1 MTTNLQITYSR
12 TSFAGPGVFVAS
24 CRDSIFSAGD
34 SIEEADIIWFAYR
47 EGALVKFSSSAPE
60 FAVTLSPG
68 SWRMVCM
75 VRAGSDANFVRSDL
89 TLTVTSPTYDGIFY
103 LDTSAVSNG
112 VDGLGLVSSAANPF
126 NDPGTVLARATAAL
140 TNGGQVQ
147 VLCKNNVTWTS
158 TRPFLHFPEGLRG
171 RVVVSTYGGAGSFEV
186 ESTYD
191 GPFIS
196 CPGELGLHVEN
207 IDFIGSYVE
216 GGDET
221 SQTAIARVRS
231 ADQGGQWDL
240 TLVNCNITG
249 MGTKAIDT
257 RVLSGVSGETENE
270 LIYPIGWRNS
280 RGRHFSC
287 DNVDI
292 LDCHSGIGFV
302 PMSWSSFHQLSVD
315 GTLVGAGLRILSG
328 SYCAVTESVFVNHI
342 EGADPQFI
350 CQSVTDPTTA
360 ISVAKCIFDNQP
372 PIFAE
377 FIPGESYPTSSYLR
391 SIHFVDCIVNT
402 DENIGE
408 PARGGGCIDWKV
420 LSGVIRGCRF
430 STTTKSIFCSTA
442 SKATTDPG
450 TGLWFEA
457 NSVVSIFATDS
468 FTGVIN
474 PHGWMSGIRLRN
486 NVVQANA
493 TGSPAFLAGSGLL
506 SSAVVAS
513 TNNLFY
519 APLQDEGLVFAIGF
533 PNINGGSGLTKAA
546 WTSATTFDAL
556 SIAGSAGTEDPLFI
570 DDASPDFDLAIG
582 VGSPCIGGGTAI
594 RGVIVTL
601 EGVIRSE
608 PYDIGSFQFGAEDP
622 FESPEPGAPAI
633 AEGTHGTDY
642 VEVALSAPTAGT
654 GVYLVEQDGTLLE
667 QTFQEADFPLEIA
680 TAESVT
686 GTATSIRVRFRDS
699 EGFES
704 AWSNT
709 INPTTDKLPPQEAP
723 YVGFH
728 SRANTTLTI
737 AFTSVPGA
745 TEMVASRALISAPEV
760 WTEVST
766 SVDPEA
772 GTYVFT
778 GLSGATGYRLRLAAK
793 NSGGTGPAT
802 IVEGCYT
809 LPALPSQPSMSV
821 LYLGVTEILL
831 AISSNGS
838 QSGYSLSKAWSGH
851 PAEVVESSLSG
862 GTTTY
867 RVKDLPEDEEI
878 TLSLYAYNEA
888 GFSAVRQITATT
900 KASSLYDDEATI
912 TDVVNEV
919 GVRRVRSD
927 FSIGGASGR
936 RGLSLLPALSTEGME
951 WALSLGTLNVSGT
964 CGYWVGSC
972 DLVAAVLETSVVGS
986 NTQLVVDRELP
997 YSIGQT
1003 VKVFIQGTN
1012 SDPIADD
1019 YYANAQVLSPDTILL
1034 LGVEA
1039 DGATLG
1045 TVVFEPTAL
1054 VCGTLATGASAPSAL
1069 TAGFFP
1075 FPSFTTE
1082 AGMVPFICISTG
1094 GQTISGYLYADEVR

>member
-1 MTTNLQITYSR
+1 MTTNLQLLYNQ
-12 TSFAGPGVFVAS
+12 TSYDGPGVFVAS
-24 CRDSIFSAGD
+24 CRDSVFSAGD

-47 EGALVKFSSSAPE
+47 EGALVKFSAGVPE
-60 FAVTLSPG
+60 FGVTLSPG
-68 SWRMVCM
+68 SWRIVCM
-75 VRAGSDANFVRSDL
+75 VKAASDADFVRSDRVF
-89 TLTVTSPTYDGIFY
+89 TVNTPVYDGVFY
-103 LDTSAVSNG
+103 LDTSAGSNG
-112 VDGLGLVSSAANPF
+112 VDGLGLVSSAAHPF
-126 NDPGTVLARATAAL
+126 NDPGTVQVRAIEAL

-147 VLCKNNVTWTS
+147 ILCKNNVTWTS

-171 RVVVSTYGGAGSFEV
+171 RVVISSYGGAGSFEV

-196 CPGELGLHVEN
+196 CPGELGLHIEN
-207 IDFIGSYVE
+207 IDLIGSYVE

-221 SQTAIARVRS
+221 NQTAIARIRT

-240 TLVNCNITG
+240 TLVNCIITG

-257 RVLSGVSGETENE
+257 RVLSGVSGESENE
-270 LIYPIGWRNS
+270 LIYPIGWRNA
-280 RGRHFSC
+280 RGRNLSC
-287 DNVDI
+287 DNVEI

-302 PMSWSSFHQLSVD
+302 PMSWSSFHQLTVD

-328 SYCAVTESVFVNHI
+328 SHCAVTESVFVNHNP
-342 EGADPQFI
+342 GADPQFI
-350 CQSVTDPTTA
+350 CQSVTEPTTA
-360 ISVAKCIFDNQP
+360 ISVAKCVFDNQP
-372 PIFAE
+372 PVFAE
-377 FIPGESYPTSSYLR
+377 FIPGEAYPTSSYLT
-391 SIHFVDCIVNT
+391 SAHFVDCIVNT
-402 DENIGE
+402 DENLGD
-408 PARGGGCIDWKV
+408 PARGDGCIDWKV

-457 NSVVSIFATDS
+457 NSIASVFATDS

-513 TNNLFY
+513 NNNLFY

-533 PNINGGSGLTKAA
+533 PNISGGGGLTKAA

-570 DDASPDFDLAIG
+570 DDASPDFDLAVG
-582 VGSPCIGGGTAI
+582 VGSPCIGAGSTIHGA
-594 RGVIVTL
+594 IVTL
-601 EGVIRSE
+601 DGVIRSE

-642 VEVALSAPTAGT
+642 VEVALSAPTEGT

-680 TAESVT
+680 TAASVT

-699 EGFES
+699 EGFEL

-709 INPTTDKLPPQEAP
+709 LNPTTDKLPPQEAP
-723 YVGFH
+723 YVGLH

-737 AFTSVPGA
+737 AFASVPGA

-766 SVDPEA
+766 SVDPGA

-809 LPALPSQPSMSV
+809 LPALPSQPSMLV
-821 LYLGVTEILL
+821 MYLGVTEILL

-838 QSGYSLSKAWSGH
+838 QSGYSLSKAWDGH

-867 RVKDLPEDEEI
+867 RVTGLPEDEDI
-878 TLSLYAYNEA
+878 TLSLLAYNEA
-888 GFSAVRQITATT
+888 GVSTARALTATT
-900 KASSLYDDEATI
+900 KSSALYANEAQI
-912 TDVVNEV
+912 TEIVNEV
-919 GVRRVRSD
+919 GTRRLRSD
-927 FSIGGASGR
+927 FTVGGATGR
-936 RGLSLLPALSTEGME
+936 RGLSLFPAPSTEDME
-951 WALSLGTLNVSGT
+951 WALSIGSLNVSGT

-972 DLVAAVLETSVVGS
+972 DLVAAVLETAVVGS
-986 NTQLVVDRELP
+986 DTRVVVDRELP
-997 YSIGQT
+997 YTVGQT
-1003 VKVFIQGTN
+1003 VKVFIQGTD

-1019 YYANAQVLSPDTILL
+1019 YYLSAVVLSPDTLVL
-1034 LGVEA
+1034 TGVEA
-1039 DGATLG
+1039 DGAAIG
-1045 TVVFEPTAL
+1045 TVIFEPTDL
-1054 VCGTLATGASAPSAL
+1054 VCGTLASGASAPSAL
-1069 TAGFFP
+1069 TAGVLP
-1075 FPSFTTE
+1075 FPTFTAE
-1082 AGMVPFICISTG
+1082 AGMVPFICISTA
-1094 GQTISGYLYADEVR
+1094 GQTINGYVYADEVK